1 VLGLLLALGSSAVW
15 GTADFIGGSVAR
27 RLPVVTVLLASQ
39 ATALVALVVVLPAT
53 GGLHAPGAYL
63 GWGIAFG
70 LVGMVALAAFY
81 RSLATGTMGVVAP
94 IAGTG
99 VAIPVLAGLAYG
111 ERPVAHQYAG
121 MLLAV
126 VGILLASAAAGPT
139 DDLGAEAAAAGRRV
153 RIQSVALAVV
163 AAVGFGTVMVL
174 IERGGR
180 TSVGMTLLAARA
192 SSVLLLVGFVL
203 IRRPAIGTWRPE
215 LRLLAAV
222 GLLDVGANAAIAIA
236 QRHAALSLVS
246 VLASLYPVATVLLAR
261 SLHHERL
268 SRAQAAGVTAALV
281 GVLLIAST
289 P

>member
-1 VLGLLLALGSSAVW
+1 
-15 GTADFIGGSVAR
+15 
-27 RLPVVTVLLASQ
+27 LPL
-39 ATALVALVVVLPAT
+39 T

-81 RSLATGTMGVVAP
+81 RALATGTMGVVAP

-111 ERPVAHQYAG
+111 ERPAAYQYAG
-121 MLLAV
+121 MVLAV
-126 VGILLASAAAGPT
+126 IGILLASAAAGPT
-139 DDLGAEAAAAGRRV
+139 DDLGAAAAAAGRRV
-153 RIQSVALAVV
+153 RLESVALAVV

-192 SSVLLLVGFVL
+192 SSVLLLVGFARV
-203 IRRPAIGTWRPE
+203 RRPAIGAWRPE

-246 VLASLYPVATVLLAR
+246 VLASLYPVATVVLAR
-261 SLHHERL
+261 HLHHERL
-268 SRAQAAGVTAALV
+268 SRTQAAGVTAALV